1 MAITEEERDSKIRAL
16 LEERRGY
23 ETRHLDARVA
33 AVDAE
38 LRRLGDTSVPAAKRS
53 TKRKAIP

>member
-1 MAITEEERDSKIRAL
+1 MTNEESARYVAAL

-23 ETRHLDARVA
+23 AARGLTDRVE

-38 LRRLGDTSVPAAKRS
+38 LRRLGAQGKSPAKRS
-53 TKRKAIP
+53 EKRGKKK